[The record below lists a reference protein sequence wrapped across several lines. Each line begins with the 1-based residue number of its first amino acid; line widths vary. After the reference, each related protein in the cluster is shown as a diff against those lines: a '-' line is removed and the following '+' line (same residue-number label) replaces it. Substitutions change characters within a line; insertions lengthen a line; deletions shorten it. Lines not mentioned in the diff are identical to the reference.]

1 VRAAVVRRTEAD
13 AVALA
18 GGRLY
23 VFGNFQAS
31 GGRGDGDAHGAAIL
45 LSARDRS
52 GGGRR
57 ARQWTRRAPA
67 PRTWRKIGMPVRRI
81 AVEPASRLAIWA
93 RRFAG
98 FSLPVVALAIIIE
111 RAGVLEIVPGLATFA
126 AALAMAFIA
135 VLLALASLIGIWR
148 RGIEGLGAAVT
159 ALAIGLALL
168 AYPSYLA
175 VKATR
180 LPMIADITTDPIDPP
195 RFETIGRLRTR
206 LANPVAYA
214 GLYAAELQRQ
224 AYPDI
229 VPLDTDASVQS
240 TYDATMAVITKRR
253 WQVINTH
260 PPVPGRREAYI
271 EAVARTPI
279 MGFRDDIAIRIRQTG
294 KGTRVDVRSASRYG
308 RHDFG
313 TNAAR
318 VRALLA
324 DVDDLAENKEE
335 KPEGPAR
342 PVQKQPAAK
351 PAQTNQPAR
360 AR

>member
-1 VRAAVVRRTEAD
+1 
-13 AVALA
+13 
-18 GGRLY
+18 
-23 VFGNFQAS
+23 
-31 GGRGDGDAHGAAIL
+31 
-45 LSARDRS
+45 
-52 GGGRR
+52 
-57 ARQWTRRAPA
+57 
-67 PRTWRKIGMPVRRI
+67 MPIRRI

-98 FSLPVVALAIIIE
+98 FSLPVVALAIVIE
-111 RAGVLEIVPGLATFA
+111 RGNLLEIVPALATFA

-135 VLLALASLIGIWR
+135 ILLALASLVGIWR
-148 RGIEGLGAAVT
+148 RGSEGLGAAMT

-195 RFETIGRLRTR
+195 RFDAIARLRTR

-214 GLYAAELQRQ
+214 GLYAAELQKT

-229 VPLDTDASVQS
+229 APLDTDASLQT

-253 WQVINTH
+253 WQVINTRA
-260 PPVPGRREAYI
+260 PAPGRREALI

-279 MGFRDDIAIRIRQTG
+279 MGFRDDIAIRIRQTARG
-294 KGTRVDVRSASRYG
+294 SRVDVRSASRYG

-324 DVDDLAENKEE
+324 DVDDLAEDKE

-342 PVQKQPAAK
+342 PTPKTK
-351 PAQTNQPAR
+351 PTPTKPTQANQPAKPR
-360 AR
+360 

>member
-1 VRAAVVRRTEAD
+1 
-13 AVALA
+13 
-18 GGRLY
+18 
-23 VFGNFQAS
+23 
-31 GGRGDGDAHGAAIL
+31 
-45 LSARDRS
+45 
-52 GGGRR
+52 
-57 ARQWTRRAPA
+57 
-67 PRTWRKIGMPVRRI
+67 MPIRRI

-93 RRFAG
+93 LRFAG
-98 FSLPVVALAIIIE
+98 FSLPVVALAIVIE
-111 RAGVLEIVPGLATFA
+111 RGNLLEIVPALATFA

-135 VLLALASLIGIWR
+135 ILLALASLVGIWR
-148 RGIEGLGAAVT
+148 RGIEGLGAAMS

-195 RFETIGRLRTR
+195 RFDAIARLRTR

-214 GLYAAELQRQ
+214 GLYAAELQKT

-229 VPLDTDASVQS
+229 APLDTEASLQT

-253 WQVINTH
+253 WQVINTRA
-260 PPVPGRREAYI
+260 PAPGRREALI

-294 KGTRVDVRSASRYG
+294 RGSRVDVRSASRYG

-318 VRALLA
+318 VRVLLA
-324 DVDDLAENKEE
+324 DVDDLAEDKD
-335 KPEGPAR
+335 KSEGPAR
-342 PVQKQPAAK
+342 PTPKTKPTPAK
-351 PAQTNQPAR
+351 PTQANQPAR
-360 AR
+360 R